1 MKSFAALIAALLLLL
16 GVNSTFVVREGE
28 TALLLQFGRIVRAGY
43 EPGLQWKLPFVQQ
56 VLRFDK
62 RVLGL
67 DTKPERYLT
76 SEKKSVLVDF
86 YVKWKIDDVAL
97 YYGASGGDE
106 GQARLRLT
114 PIVKDALRFEF
125 NARPLHELIADGRVD
140 ITAHVRDKANA
151 ATRSSL
157 GITIVDVRIKGINFP
172 EEGTVLAS
180 VYDRM
185 RAERKQVANDLRA
198 RGKEAG
204 ETIQADADRQ
214 RQVLLAEANKAAQ
227 SVRGEGDAKA
237 AEIYAQAYSRDPE
250 FYAFTRSLETY
261 RDSFRNGNG
270 VLLLDPKSELFRYF
284 DSSQS
289 AR

>member
-1 MKSFAALIAALLLLL
+1 MKSILAMLAALLLLL
-16 GVNSTFVVREGE
+16 GINSTFVVREGE

-62 RVLGL
+62 RILGL

-97 YYGASGGDE
+97 FYGASGGDE
-106 GQARLRLT
+106 GQATLRLT

-140 ITAHVRDKANA
+140 ITTHVRDKADTA
-151 ATRSSL
+151 ARSSL
-157 GITIVDVRIKGINFP
+157 GIRIIDVRIKGINFP

-198 RGKEAG
+198 RGTEAG
-204 ETIQADADRQ
+204 ETIKADAERQ
-214 RQVLLAEANKAAQ
+214 RVVLLADASKEAQ
-227 SVRGEGDAKA
+227 SIRGLGDAKA
-237 AEIYAQAYSRDPE
+237 AEIYAQAYGKDAE
-250 FYAFTRSLETY
+250 FYAFTRSLEMY
-261 RDSFRNGNG
+261 RESFRSGSG

-284 DSSQS
+284 GDSK
-289 AR
+289 

>member
-43 EPGLQWKLPFVQQ
+43 EPGLQWKVPFVQQ

-62 RVLGL
+62 RILGL

-97 YYGASGGDE
+97 YYGASGGAED
-106 GQARLRLT
+106 QATLRLT

-140 ITAHVRDKANA
+140 ITTRVRTKADA
-151 ATRSSL
+151 AARSSL
-157 GITIVDVRIKGINFP
+157 GIQIVDVRIKGINFP
-172 EEGTVLAS
+172 EEGTVLTS

-198 RGKEAG
+198 RGSEAG
-204 ETIQADADRQ
+204 ETIRADADRQ
-214 RQVLLAEANKAAQ
+214 RQVLLADANKAAQ
-227 SVRGEGDAKA
+227 SVRGNGDAKA
-237 AEIYAQAYSRDPE
+237 AEIYAQAYGKDAE
-250 FYAFTRSLETY
+250 FYAFTRSLEAY
-261 RDSFRNGNG
+261 RESFGNGSG
-270 VLLLDPKSELFRYF
+270 VLLLDPKSDLLRYF
-284 DSSQS
+284 NDSK
-289 AR
+289 